1 MNLIIVSGEYTDM
14 MKTVFKRIVTLAICA
29 VTVLCGVFACAGAT
43 KDYEIPQIDDMTLS
57 MPDGMSA
64 ITRDSKSTDKYFSV
78 FGLDYDT
85 TMKTFQNGNIYLQGM
100 DNMSSVILTVTMTKT
115 ESSENVNNYADLN
128 SSELTN
134 IRNNFLNSEEYQSCT
149 PDQKEKLVW
158 LVFDATAQS
167 SNGNVKTFVANTVYD
182 GMNINITMQ
191 RTEGD
196 VTAVDYDTFSKIV
209 SSVKFSELPFSKGL
223 IPYIIIGGGVV
234 ILILLIL
241 IIVFAVRIRKHKKA
255 KKNNAI
261 LEELATK
268 YKLGDK
274 DTDYDIDNFDDTPA
288 KPKKAEK
295 AEKAEKRSKK
305 KQRYAEEVEE
315 EPAPQGRRYA
325 PEPIIEDMEEPEEI
339 TSEYSN
345 FGYDT
350 DDAKERE
357 IDDIINSARAYKSEL
372 EREAYKNNYGY
383 EENSTEDEKK
393 KEPTVADT
401 SVIETEKVDE
411 IKGDNAEAPEEYE
424 DISSSSGPTLVIPEP
439 EHDLFETS
447 EPDDIDRE
455 DDADA
460 EEAEEVAEKK
470 HPLEKKVDEYANLI
484 FGSDDPDEE
493 TEEEVDDEELVRAK
507 AKKNKFDSGYDFF
520 EEAPK
525 KSMGVIKSSD
535 LRDAEDFDVIGE
547 VEKKAETVKKKA
559 LEEEQNKEN
568 EGEQTDKKSAG
579 EVLANVGASVG
590 GALKGFAGG
599 VKNFGIHCG
608 YFCKNV
614 SRMIKR
620 KRAIAKRK
628 KAEEE
633 RRERERQKA
642 ERARMRAERGENGG
656 LVQVHSRT
664 DRRPQQ
670 NRRPANRNKR
680 R

>member
-1 MNLIIVSGEYTDM
+1 M
-14 MKTVFKRIVTLAICA
+14 MKTVLKRVVTLAVCA

-43 KDYEIPQIDDMTLS
+43 NDYEIPQIDDMTLS

-78 FGLDYDT
+78 FGIDYET
-85 TMKTFQNGNIYLQGM
+85 TMKSFENGNIYLQGM
-100 DNMSSVILTVTMTKT
+100 DSMSSVILTVTMTKN
-115 ESSENVNNYADLN
+115 ENSENVANYAQLS

-134 IRNNFLNSEEYQSCT
+134 IRNNFLNSEEYKSCT
-149 PDQKEKLVW
+149 TDQQEKVVW

-167 SNGNVKTFVANTVYD
+167 SDGNVKTFVANTVYD

-209 SSVKFSELPFSKGL
+209 SSVKFSDLPFSKGI
-223 IPYIIIGGGVV
+223 IPYIIIGGGALIV
-234 ILILLIL
+234 ILIIL
-241 IIVFAVRIRKHKKA
+241 IIIFAIRIRKHKKA

-261 LEELATK
+261 LEELASK

-274 DTDYDIDNFDDTPA
+274 DGDYDIDNFDDEP
-288 KPKKAEK
+288 KP
-295 AEKAEKRSKK
+295 EKRSKK

-315 EPAPQGRRYA
+315 EPAPEGRRYA
-325 PEPIIEDMEEPEEI
+325 PEVIADYDEPDDSDYDNS
-339 TSEYSN
+339 TSDN
-345 FGYDT
+345 GYASDS
-350 DDAKERE
+350 E
-357 IDDIINSARAYKSEL
+357 IDEIINSARAYKNEL

-393 KEPTVADT
+393 KELTAADT
-401 SVIETEKVDE
+401 SKTEPEKNDE
-411 IKGDNAEAPEEYE
+411 IEKDNAETPEEYE

-455 DDADA
+455 DNADV
-460 EEAEEVAEKK
+460 EETEEVSEKK

-484 FGSDDPDEE
+484 FGSDDPEEE

-568 EGEQTDKKSAG
+568 EGEPTDKKSAG
-579 EVLANVGASVG
+579 EVLANVGENVG
-590 GALKGFAGG
+590 NALKGFAGG
-599 VKNFGIHCG
+599 VKNFGVHCG

-642 ERARMRAERGENGG
+642 ERARLRAERGESDG

>member
-1 MNLIIVSGEYTDM
+1 M
-14 MKTVFKRIVTLAICA
+14 MKTVLKRVVTLAVCA

-43 KDYEIPQIDDMTLS
+43 NDYEIPQIDDMTLS

-78 FGLDYDT
+78 FGIDYET
-85 TMKTFQNGNIYLQGM
+85 TMKSFENGNIYLQGM
-100 DNMSSVILTVTMTKT
+100 DSMSSVILTVTMTKN
-115 ESSENVNNYADLN
+115 ENSENVANYAQLS

-134 IRNNFLNSEEYQSCT
+134 IRNNFLNSEEYKSCT
-149 PDQKEKLVW
+149 PDQQEKVVW

-167 SNGNVKTFVANTVYD
+167 SDGNVKTFVANTVYD

-209 SSVKFSELPFSKGL
+209 SSVKFSDLPFSKGI
-223 IPYIIIGGGVV
+223 IPYIIIGGGALIV
-234 ILILLIL
+234 ILIIL
-241 IIVFAVRIRKHKKA
+241 IIIFAIRIRKHKKA

-261 LEELATK
+261 LEELASK

-274 DTDYDIDNFDDTPA
+274 DGDYDIDNFDDEP
-288 KPKKAEK
+288 KP
-295 AEKAEKRSKK
+295 EKRSKK
-305 KQRYAEEVEE
+305 KQRYAEEIEE
-315 EPAPQGRRYA
+315 EPAPEGRRYA
-325 PEPIIEDMEEPEEI
+325 PEVIADYDEPDDSDYDNS
-339 TSEYSN
+339 TSDN
-345 FGYDT
+345 GYASDS
-350 DDAKERE
+350 E
-357 IDDIINSARAYKSEL
+357 IDEIINSARAYKNEL

-393 KEPTVADT
+393 KEPTAADT
-401 SVIETEKVDE
+401 SKTESEKNDE
-411 IKGDNAEAPEEYE
+411 IEKDNAETPEEYE

-455 DDADA
+455 DNADV
-460 EEAEEVAEKK
+460 EETEEVSEKK

-484 FGSDDPDEE
+484 FGSDDPEEE
-493 TEEEVDDEELVRAK
+493 TEEEVEDEELVRSK

-547 VEKKAETVKKKA
+547 VEKKAETVKQKA

-568 EGEQTDKKSAG
+568 EGEPTDKKSAG
-579 EVLANVGASVG
+579 EVLANVGENVG
-590 GALKGFAGG
+590 NALKGFAGG
-599 VKNFGIHCG
+599 VKNFGVHCG

-614 SRMIKR
+614 SKMIKR

-642 ERARMRAERGENGG
+642 ERARLRAERGESDG

>member
-1 MNLIIVSGEYTDM
+1 M
-14 MKTVFKRIVTLAICA
+14 MKTVLKRVVTLAVCA

-43 KDYEIPQIDDMTLS
+43 NDYEIPQIDDMTLS
-57 MPDGMSA
+57 MPDGMNA

-78 FGLDYDT
+78 FGIDYET
-85 TMKTFQNGNIYLQGM
+85 TMKSFENGNIYLQGM
-100 DNMSSVILTVTMTKT
+100 DSMSSVILTVTMTKN
-115 ESSENVNNYADLN
+115 ENSENVANYAQLS

-134 IRNNFLNSEEYQSCT
+134 IRNNFLNSEEYKSCT
-149 PDQKEKLVW
+149 PDQQEKVVW

-167 SNGNVKTFVANTVYD
+167 SDGNVKTFVANTVYD

-209 SSVKFSELPFSKGL
+209 SSVKFSDLPFSKGI
-223 IPYIIIGGGVV
+223 IPYIIIGGGALIV
-234 ILILLIL
+234 ILIIL
-241 IIVFAVRIRKHKKA
+241 IIIFAIRIRKHKKA

-261 LEELATK
+261 LEELASK

-274 DTDYDIDNFDDTPA
+274 DGDYDIDNFDDEP
-288 KPKKAEK
+288 KP
-295 AEKAEKRSKK
+295 EKRSKK
-305 KQRYAEEVEE
+305 KQRYAEEIEE
-315 EPAPQGRRYA
+315 EPAPEGRRYA
-325 PEPIIEDMEEPEEI
+325 PEVIADYDEPDDSDYDNS
-339 TSEYSN
+339 TSDN
-345 FGYDT
+345 GYASDS
-350 DDAKERE
+350 E
-357 IDDIINSARAYKSEL
+357 IDEIINSARAYKNEL

-393 KEPTVADT
+393 KEPTAADT
-401 SVIETEKVDE
+401 SKTESEKNDE
-411 IKGDNAEAPEEYE
+411 IEKDNAETPEEYE

-455 DDADA
+455 DNADV
-460 EEAEEVAEKK
+460 EETEEVSEKK

-484 FGSDDPDEE
+484 FGSDDPEEE
-493 TEEEVDDEELVRAK
+493 TEEEVDDEELVRSK

-547 VEKKAETVKKKA
+547 VEKKAETVKQKA

-568 EGEQTDKKSAG
+568 EGQPTDKKSAG
-579 EVLANVGASVG
+579 EVLANVGENVG
-590 GALKGFAGG
+590 NALKGFAGG
-599 VKNFGIHCG
+599 VKNFGVHCG

-642 ERARMRAERGENGG
+642 ERARLRAERGESDG

>member
-14 MKTVFKRIVTLAICA
+14 MKTVFKRVVTLAICA
-29 VTVLCGVFACAGAT
+29 VTVLCGVFACSGAT

-100 DNMSSVILTVTMTKT
+100 DNMSSVILTVTMTKN
-115 ESSENVNNYADLN
+115 ESSENVGNYAQLS

-149 PDQKEKLVW
+149 PDQKEKIVW

-167 SNGNVKTFVANTVYD
+167 SKGNVKTFVANTVYD

-196 VTAVDYDTFSKIV
+196 VTTVDYDTFSKIV
-209 SSVKFSELPFSKGL
+209 SSVKFSELPFSKGI
-223 IPYIIIGGGVV
+223 IPYIIIGGGVL
-234 ILILLIL
+234 ILILIVL
-241 IIVFAVRIRKHKKA
+241 IIIFAVRIRKHKKA

-268 YKLGDK
+268 YKLGEK
-274 DTDYDIDNFDDTPA
+274 DTDYDIDNFDDAPE
-288 KPKKAEK
+288 KPKKSEK
-295 AEKAEKRSKK
+295 PEKRSKK

-350 DDAKERE
+350 DDAKEKE
-357 IDDIINSARAYKSEL
+357 IDEIINSAKAYKSEL

-393 KEPTVADT
+393 KEPTAADT
-401 SVIETEKVDE
+401 SEIKTEKVDE
-411 IKGDNAEAPEEYE
+411 TEQDNAETPEEYE
-424 DISSSSGPTLVIPEP
+424 DISSSSTPTLVIPEP

-455 DDADA
+455 DDADV
-460 EEAEEVAEKK
+460 EETEEVAEQK
-470 HPLEKKVDEYANLI
+470 HPLEKKVDEYANII
-484 FGSDDPDEE
+484 FGSDDPEEE

-568 EGEQTDKKSAG
+568 EGEPTDKKSAG
-579 EVLANVGASVG
+579 EVLADVGENVGN
-590 GALKGFAGG
+590 ALKGFAGG
-599 VKNFGIHCG
+599 VKNFGVHCG

-642 ERARMRAERGENGG
+642 ERARMRAERGESDG

>member
-1 MNLIIVSGEYTDM
+1 M
-14 MKTVFKRIVTLAICA
+14 MKTVLKRVVTLAVCA

-43 KDYEIPQIDDMTLS
+43 NDYEIPQIDDMTLS

-78 FGLDYDT
+78 FGIDYET
-85 TMKTFQNGNIYLQGM
+85 TMKSFENGNIYLQGM
-100 DNMSSVILTVTMTKT
+100 DSMSSVILTVTMTKN
-115 ESSENVNNYADLN
+115 ENSENVANYAQLS

-134 IRNNFLNSEEYQSCT
+134 IRNNFLNSEEYKSCT
-149 PDQKEKLVW
+149 PDQQEKVVW

-167 SNGNVKTFVANTVYD
+167 SDGNVKTFVANTVYD

-209 SSVKFSELPFSKGL
+209 SSVKFSDLPFSKGI
-223 IPYIIIGGGVV
+223 IPYIIIGGGALIV
-234 ILILLIL
+234 ILIIL
-241 IIVFAVRIRKHKKA
+241 IIIFAIRIRKHKRA
-255 KKNNAI
+255 KRNNAV
-261 LEELATK
+261 LEELASK

-274 DTDYDIDNFDDTPA
+274 GGDYDIDNFDDQP
-288 KPKKAEK
+288 KP
-295 AEKAEKRSKK
+295 EKRSKK
-305 KQRYAEEVEE
+305 KQRYAEEIEE
-315 EPAPQGRRYA
+315 EPAPEGRRYA
-325 PEPIIEDMEEPEEI
+325 PEVIADYDEPDNSDYDNS
-339 TSEYSN
+339 TSDN
-345 FGYDT
+345 GYASDS
-350 DDAKERE
+350 E
-357 IDDIINSARAYKSEL
+357 IDEIINSARAYKNEL

-393 KEPTVADT
+393 KEPTAADT
-401 SVIETEKVDE
+401 SKTESEKNDE
-411 IKGDNAEAPEEYE
+411 IEKDNAETPEEYE

-455 DDADA
+455 DNADV
-460 EEAEEVAEKK
+460 EETEEVSEKK

-484 FGSDDPDEE
+484 FGSDDPEEE
-493 TEEEVDDEELVRAK
+493 TEEEVDDEELVRSK

-547 VEKKAETVKKKA
+547 VEKKAETVKQKA

-568 EGEQTDKKSAG
+568 EGDPTDKKSAG
-579 EVLANVGASVG
+579 EVLANVGENVG
-590 GALKGFAGG
+590 NALKGFAGG
-599 VKNFGIHCG
+599 VKNFGVHCG

-633 RRERERQKA
+633 RRERERQKV
-642 ERARMRAERGENGG
+642 ERARLRAERGESDG

-664 DRRPQQ
+664 DRRPQK

>member
-1 MNLIIVSGEYTDM
+1 M
-14 MKTVFKRIVTLAICA
+14 MKTVLKRVVTLAVCA

-43 KDYEIPQIDDMTLS
+43 NDYEIPQIDDMTLS

-78 FGLDYDT
+78 FGIDYET
-85 TMKTFQNGNIYLQGM
+85 TMKSFENGNIYLQGM
-100 DNMSSVILTVTMTKT
+100 DSMSSVILTVTMTKN
-115 ESSENVNNYADLN
+115 ENSENVANYAQLS

-134 IRNNFLNSEEYQSCT
+134 IRNNFLNSEEYKSCT
-149 PDQKEKLVW
+149 PDQQEKVVW

-167 SNGNVKTFVANTVYD
+167 SDGNVKTFVANTVYD

-209 SSVKFSELPFSKGL
+209 SSVKFSDLPFSKGI
-223 IPYIIIGGGVV
+223 IPYIIIGGGALIV
-234 ILILLIL
+234 ILIIL
-241 IIVFAVRIRKHKKA
+241 IIIFAIRIRKHKKA

-261 LEELATK
+261 LEELASK

-274 DTDYDIDNFDDTPA
+274 DGDYDIDNFDDEP
-288 KPKKAEK
+288 KP
-295 AEKAEKRSKK
+295 EKRSKK

-315 EPAPQGRRYA
+315 EPAPEGRRYA
-325 PEPIIEDMEEPEEI
+325 PEVIADYDEPDDSDYDNS
-339 TSEYSN
+339 TSDN
-345 FGYDT
+345 GYASDS
-350 DDAKERE
+350 E
-357 IDDIINSARAYKSEL
+357 IDEIINSARAYKNEL

-401 SVIETEKVDE
+401 SKTEPEKNDE
-411 IKGDNAEAPEEYE
+411 IEKDNAETPEEYE

-455 DDADA
+455 DNADV
-460 EEAEEVAEKK
+460 EETEEVSEKK

-484 FGSDDPDEE
+484 FGSDDPEEE

-568 EGEQTDKKSAG
+568 EGEPTDKKSAG
-579 EVLANVGASVG
+579 EVLANVGENVG
-590 GALKGFAGG
+590 NALKGFAGG
-599 VKNFGIHCG
+599 VKNFGVHCG

-614 SRMIKR
+614 SRVIKR

-642 ERARMRAERGENGG
+642 ERARLRAERGESDG

>member
-1 MNLIIVSGEYTDM
+1 M
-14 MKTVFKRIVTLAICA
+14 MKTVLKRVVTLAVCA

-43 KDYEIPQIDDMTLS
+43 NDYEIPQIDDMTLS

-78 FGLDYDT
+78 FGIDYET
-85 TMKTFQNGNIYLQGM
+85 TMKSFENGNIYLQGM
-100 DNMSSVILTVTMTKT
+100 DSMSSVILTVTMNKN
-115 ESSENVNNYADLN
+115 ENSENVANYAQLS

-134 IRNNFLNSEEYQSCT
+134 IRNNFLNSEEYKSCT
-149 PDQKEKLVW
+149 PDQQEKVVW

-167 SNGNVKTFVANTVYD
+167 SDGNVKTFVANTVYD

-209 SSVKFSELPFSKGL
+209 SSVKFSDLPFSKGI
-223 IPYIIIGGGVV
+223 IPYIIIGGGALIV
-234 ILILLIL
+234 ILIIL
-241 IIVFAVRIRKHKKA
+241 IIIFAIRIRKHKKA

-261 LEELATK
+261 LEELASK

-274 DTDYDIDNFDDTPA
+274 DGDYDIDNFDDEP
-288 KPKKAEK
+288 KPEK
-295 AEKAEKRSKK
+295 SSKK

-315 EPAPQGRRYA
+315 EPAPEGRRYA
-325 PEPIIEDMEEPEEI
+325 PEVIADYDEPDDSDYDNS
-339 TSEYSN
+339 TSDN
-345 FGYDT
+345 GYASDS
-350 DDAKERE
+350 E
-357 IDDIINSARAYKSEL
+357 IDEIINSARAYKNEL

-393 KEPTVADT
+393 KEPTAADT
-401 SVIETEKVDE
+401 SKTESEKNDE
-411 IKGDNAEAPEEYE
+411 IKKDNAETPEEYE

-455 DDADA
+455 DNADV
-460 EEAEEVAEKK
+460 EETEEVSEKK

-484 FGSDDPDEE
+484 FGSDDPEEE

-547 VEKKAETVKKKA
+547 VEKKAETVKQKA

-568 EGEQTDKKSAG
+568 EGEPNDKKSAG
-579 EVLANVGASVG
+579 EVLTNVGASVG

-599 VKNFGIHCG
+599 VKNFGVHCG

-642 ERARMRAERGENGG
+642 ERARLRAERGESDG

>member
-1 MNLIIVSGEYTDM
+1 MNLILVSGEYTDM
-14 MKTVFKRIVTLAICA
+14 MKTVLKRVVTLAVCA

-43 KDYEIPQIDDMTLS
+43 NDYEIPQIDDMTLS

-78 FGLDYDT
+78 FGIDYET
-85 TMKTFQNGNIYLQGM
+85 TMKSFENGNIYLQGM
-100 DNMSSVILTVTMTKT
+100 DSMSSVILTVTMTKN
-115 ESSENVNNYADLN
+115 ENSENVANYAQLS

-134 IRNNFLNSEEYQSCT
+134 IRNNFLNSEEYKSCT
-149 PDQKEKLVW
+149 PDQQEKVVW

-167 SNGNVKTFVANTVYD
+167 SDGNVKTFVANTVYD

-209 SSVKFSELPFSKGL
+209 SSVKFSDLPFSKGI
-223 IPYIIIGGGVV
+223 IPYIIIGGGALIV
-234 ILILLIL
+234 ILIIL
-241 IIVFAVRIRKHKKA
+241 IIIFAIRIRKHKKA

-261 LEELATK
+261 LEELASK

-274 DTDYDIDNFDDTPA
+274 DGDYDIDNFDDEP
-288 KPKKAEK
+288 KP
-295 AEKAEKRSKK
+295 EKRSKK
-305 KQRYAEEVEE
+305 KQRYAEEIEE
-315 EPAPQGRRYA
+315 EPAPEGRRYA
-325 PEPIIEDMEEPEEI
+325 PEVIADYDEPDDSDYDNS
-339 TSEYSN
+339 TSDN
-345 FGYDT
+345 GYASDS
-350 DDAKERE
+350 E
-357 IDDIINSARAYKSEL
+357 IDEIINSARAYKNEF

-393 KEPTVADT
+393 KEPTAADI
-401 SVIETEKVDE
+401 SKTEPEKNDE
-411 IKGDNAEAPEEYE
+411 IEKDNAETPEEYE

-455 DDADA
+455 DNADV
-460 EEAEEVAEKK
+460 EETEEVSEKK

-484 FGSDDPDEE
+484 FGSDDPEEE
-493 TEEEVDDEELVRAK
+493 TEEEVDDEELVRSK

-547 VEKKAETVKKKA
+547 VEKKAETVKQKA

-568 EGEQTDKKSAG
+568 EGEPTDKKSAG
-579 EVLANVGASVG
+579 EVLANVGENVG
-590 GALKGFAGG
+590 NALKGFAGG
-599 VKNFGIHCG
+599 VKNFGVHCG

-642 ERARMRAERGENGG
+642 ERARLRAERGESDG

-664 DRRPQQ
+664 DRRQQQ

>member
-1 MNLIIVSGEYTDM
+1 M
-14 MKTVFKRIVTLAICA
+14 MKTVLKRVVTLAVCA

-43 KDYEIPQIDDMTLS
+43 NDYEIPQIDDMTLS

-78 FGLDYDT
+78 FGIDYET
-85 TMKTFQNGNIYLQGM
+85 TMKSFENGNIYLQGM
-100 DNMSSVILTVTMTKT
+100 DSMSSVILTVTMTKN
-115 ESSENVNNYADLN
+115 ENSENVANYAQLS

-134 IRNNFLNSEEYQSCT
+134 IRNNFLNSEEYKSCT
-149 PDQKEKLVW
+149 PDQQEKVVW

-167 SNGNVKTFVANTVYD
+167 SDGNVKTFVANTVYD

-209 SSVKFSELPFSKGL
+209 SSVKFSDLPFSKGI
-223 IPYIIIGGGVV
+223 IPYIIIGGGALIV
-234 ILILLIL
+234 ILIIL
-241 IIVFAVRIRKHKKA
+241 IIIFAIRIRKHKKA

-261 LEELATK
+261 LEELASK

-274 DTDYDIDNFDDTPA
+274 DGDYDIDNFDDEP
-288 KPKKAEK
+288 KP
-295 AEKAEKRSKK
+295 EKRSKK

-315 EPAPQGRRYA
+315 EPAPEGRRYA
-325 PEPIIEDMEEPEEI
+325 PEVIADYDEPDDSDYDNS
-339 TSEYSN
+339 TSDN
-345 FGYDT
+345 GYASDS
-350 DDAKERE
+350 E
-357 IDDIINSARAYKSEL
+357 IDEIINSARAYKNEL

-393 KEPTVADT
+393 KEPTAADT
-401 SVIETEKVDE
+401 SKTESEKNDE
-411 IKGDNAEAPEEYE
+411 IEKDNAETPEEYE

-455 DDADA
+455 DNADV
-460 EEAEEVAEKK
+460 EETEEVSEKK

-484 FGSDDPDEE
+484 FGSDDPEEE

-547 VEKKAETVKKKA
+547 VEKKAETVKQKA

-568 EGEQTDKKSAG
+568 EGEPTDKKSAG
-579 EVLANVGASVG
+579 EVLANVGENVG
-590 GALKGFAGG
+590 NALKGFAGG
-599 VKNFGIHCG
+599 VKNFGVHCG

-642 ERARMRAERGENGG
+642 ERARLRAERGESDG

>member
-1 MNLIIVSGEYTDM
+1 M
-14 MKTVFKRIVTLAICA
+14 MKTVLKRVVTLAVCA

-43 KDYEIPQIDDMTLS
+43 NDYEIPQIDDMTLS

-78 FGLDYDT
+78 FGIDYET
-85 TMKTFQNGNIYLQGM
+85 TMKSFENGNIYLQGM
-100 DNMSSVILTVTMTKT
+100 DSMSSVILTVTMTKN
-115 ESSENVNNYADLN
+115 ENSENVANYAQLS

-134 IRNNFLNSEEYQSCT
+134 IRNNFLNSEEYKSCT
-149 PDQKEKLVW
+149 PDQQEKVVW

-167 SNGNVKTFVANTVYD
+167 SDGNVKTFVANTVYD

-209 SSVKFSELPFSKGL
+209 SSVKFSDLPFSKGI
-223 IPYIIIGGGVV
+223 IPYIIIGGGALIV
-234 ILILLIL
+234 ILIIL
-241 IIVFAVRIRKHKKA
+241 IIIFAIRIRKHKKA

-261 LEELATK
+261 LEELASK

-274 DTDYDIDNFDDTPA
+274 DGDYDIDNFDDEP
-288 KPKKAEK
+288 KP
-295 AEKAEKRSKK
+295 EKRSKK
-305 KQRYAEEVEE
+305 KQRYAEEIEE
-315 EPAPQGRRYA
+315 EPAPEGRRYA
-325 PEPIIEDMEEPEEI
+325 PEVIADYDEPDDSDYDNSI
-339 TSEYSN
+339 SDN
-345 FGYDT
+345 GYASDS
-350 DDAKERE
+350 E
-357 IDDIINSARAYKSEL
+357 IDEIINSARAYKNEL

-393 KEPTVADT
+393 KEPTAADT
-401 SVIETEKVDE
+401 SKTESEKNDE
-411 IKGDNAEAPEEYE
+411 IEKDNAETPEEYE

-455 DDADA
+455 DNADV
-460 EEAEEVAEKK
+460 EETEEVSEKK

-484 FGSDDPDEE
+484 FGSDDPEEE
-493 TEEEVDDEELVRAK
+493 TEEEVDDEELVRSK

-547 VEKKAETVKKKA
+547 VEKKAETVKQKA

-568 EGEQTDKKSAG
+568 EGQPTDKKSAG
-579 EVLANVGASVG
+579 EVLANVGENVG
-590 GALKGFAGG
+590 NALKGFAGG
-599 VKNFGIHCG
+599 VKNFGVHCG

-642 ERARMRAERGENGG
+642 ERARLRAERGESDG

>member
-1 MNLIIVSGEYTDM
+1 M
-14 MKTVFKRIVTLAICA
+14 MKTVLKRVVTLAVCA

-43 KDYEIPQIDDMTLS
+43 NDYEIPQIDDMTLS

-78 FGLDYDT
+78 FGIDYET
-85 TMKTFQNGNIYLQGM
+85 TMKSFENGNIYLQGM
-100 DNMSSVILTVTMTKT
+100 DSMSSVILTVTMTKN
-115 ESSENVNNYADLN
+115 ENSENVANYAQLS

-134 IRNNFLNSEEYQSCT
+134 IRNNFLNSEEYKSCT
-149 PDQKEKLVW
+149 PDQQEKVVW

-167 SNGNVKTFVANTVYD
+167 SDGNVKTFVANTVYD

-209 SSVKFSELPFSKGL
+209 SSVKFSDLPFSKGI
-223 IPYIIIGGGVV
+223 IPYIIIGGGALIV
-234 ILILLIL
+234 ILIIL
-241 IIVFAVRIRKHKKA
+241 IIIFAIRIRKHKKA

-261 LEELATK
+261 LEELASK

-274 DTDYDIDNFDDTPA
+274 DGDYDIDNFDDEP
-288 KPKKAEK
+288 KP
-295 AEKAEKRSKK
+295 EKRSKK
-305 KQRYAEEVEE
+305 KQRYAEEIEE
-315 EPAPQGRRYA
+315 EPAPEGRRYA
-325 PEPIIEDMEEPEEI
+325 PEVIADYDEPDNSDYDNS
-339 TSEYSN
+339 TSDN
-345 FGYDT
+345 GYASDS
-350 DDAKERE
+350 E
-357 IDDIINSARAYKSEL
+357 IDEIINSARAYKNEL

-393 KEPTVADT
+393 KEPIAADT
-401 SVIETEKVDE
+401 SKTESEKNDE
-411 IKGDNAEAPEEYE
+411 IEKDNAETPEEYE

-455 DDADA
+455 DNADV
-460 EEAEEVAEKK
+460 EETEEVSEKK

-484 FGSDDPDEE
+484 FGSDDPEEE
-493 TEEEVDDEELVRAK
+493 TEEEVDDEELVRSK

-547 VEKKAETVKKKA
+547 VEKKAETVKQKA

-568 EGEQTDKKSAG
+568 EGQPTDKKSAG
-579 EVLANVGASVG
+579 EVLANVGENVG
-590 GALKGFAGG
+590 NALKGFAGG
-599 VKNFGIHCG
+599 VKNFGVHCG

-642 ERARMRAERGENGG
+642 ERARLRAERGESDG

>member
-1 MNLIIVSGEYTDM
+1 M
-14 MKTVFKRIVTLAICA
+14 MKTVLKRVVTLAVCA

-43 KDYEIPQIDDMTLS
+43 NDYEIPQIDDMTLS

-78 FGLDYDT
+78 FGIDYET
-85 TMKTFQNGNIYLQGM
+85 TMKSFENGNIYLQGM
-100 DNMSSVILTVTMTKT
+100 DSMSSVILTVTMTKN
-115 ESSENVNNYADLN
+115 ENSENVANYAQLS

-134 IRNNFLNSEEYQSCT
+134 IRNNFLNSEEYKSCT
-149 PDQKEKLVW
+149 PDQQEKVVW

-167 SNGNVKTFVANTVYD
+167 SDGNVKTFVANTVYD

-209 SSVKFSELPFSKGL
+209 SSVKFSDLPFSKGI
-223 IPYIIIGGGVV
+223 IPYIIIGGGALIV
-234 ILILLIL
+234 ILIIL
-241 IIVFAVRIRKHKKA
+241 IIIFAIRIRKHKKA

-261 LEELATK
+261 LEELASK

-274 DTDYDIDNFDDTPA
+274 DGDYDIDNFDDEP
-288 KPKKAEK
+288 KP
-295 AEKAEKRSKK
+295 EKRSKK
-305 KQRYAEEVEE
+305 KQRYAEEIEE
-315 EPAPQGRRYA
+315 EPAPEGRRYA
-325 PEPIIEDMEEPEEI
+325 PEVIADYDEPDNSDYDNS
-339 TSEYSN
+339 TSDN
-345 FGYDT
+345 GYASDS
-350 DDAKERE
+350 E
-357 IDDIINSARAYKSEL
+357 IDEIINSARAYKNEL

-393 KEPTVADT
+393 KEPTAAGT
-401 SVIETEKVDE
+401 SKTESEKNDE
-411 IKGDNAEAPEEYE
+411 IEKDNAETPEEYE

-455 DDADA
+455 DNADV
-460 EEAEEVAEKK
+460 EETEEVSEKK

-484 FGSDDPDEE
+484 FGSDDPEEE
-493 TEEEVDDEELVRAK
+493 TEEEVDDEELVRSK

-547 VEKKAETVKKKA
+547 VEKKAETVKQKA

-568 EGEQTDKKSAG
+568 EGQPTDKKSAG
-579 EVLANVGASVG
+579 EVLANVGENVG
-590 GALKGFAGG
+590 NALKGFAGG
-599 VKNFGIHCG
+599 VKNFGVHCG

-642 ERARMRAERGENGG
+642 ERARMRAERGESDG

-670 NRRPANRNKR
+670 NHRPANRNKR

>member
-1 MNLIIVSGEYTDM
+1 M
-14 MKTVFKRIVTLAICA
+14 MKTVLKRVVTLAVCA

-43 KDYEIPQIDDMTLS
+43 NDYEIPQIDDMTLS

-78 FGLDYDT
+78 FGIDYET
-85 TMKTFQNGNIYLQGM
+85 TMKSFENGNIYLQGM
-100 DNMSSVILTVTMTKT
+100 DSMSSVILTVTMTKN
-115 ESSENVNNYADLN
+115 ENSENVANYAQLS

-134 IRNNFLNSEEYQSCT
+134 IRNNFLNSEEYKSCT
-149 PDQKEKLVW
+149 PDQQEKVVW

-167 SNGNVKTFVANTVYD
+167 SDGNVKTFVANTVYD

-209 SSVKFSELPFSKGL
+209 SSVKFSDLPFSKGI
-223 IPYIIIGGGVV
+223 IPYIIIGGGALIV
-234 ILILLIL
+234 ILIIL
-241 IIVFAVRIRKHKKA
+241 IIIFAVRIRKHKKA

-261 LEELATK
+261 LEELASK

-274 DTDYDIDNFDDTPA
+274 DGDYDIDNFDDEP
-288 KPKKAEK
+288 KP
-295 AEKAEKRSKK
+295 EKRSKK

-315 EPAPQGRRYA
+315 EPAPEGRRYA
-325 PEPIIEDMEEPEEI
+325 PEVIADYDEPDDSDYDNS
-339 TSEYSN
+339 TSDN
-345 FGYDT
+345 GYASDS
-350 DDAKERE
+350 E
-357 IDDIINSARAYKSEL
+357 IDEIINSARAYKNEL

-393 KEPTVADT
+393 KEPTAADT
-401 SVIETEKVDE
+401 SKTEFEKNDE
-411 IKGDNAEAPEEYE
+411 IEKDNAETPEEYE

-455 DDADA
+455 DNADV
-460 EEAEEVAEKK
+460 EETEEVSEKK

-484 FGSDDPDEE
+484 FGSDDPEEE

-568 EGEQTDKKSAG
+568 EGEPTDKKSAG
-579 EVLANVGASVG
+579 EVLANVGENVG
-590 GALKGFAGG
+590 NALKGFAGG
-599 VKNFGIHCG
+599 VKNFGVHCG

-642 ERARMRAERGENGG
+642 ERARLRAERGESDG

>member
-1 MNLIIVSGEYTDM
+1 M
-14 MKTVFKRIVTLAICA
+14 MKTVLKRVVTLAVCA

-43 KDYEIPQIDDMTLS
+43 NDYEIPQIDDMTLS

-78 FGLDYDT
+78 FGIDYET
-85 TMKTFQNGNIYLQGM
+85 TMKSFENGNIYLQGM
-100 DNMSSVILTVTMTKT
+100 DSMSSVILTVTMTKN
-115 ESSENVNNYADLN
+115 ENSENVANYAQLS

-134 IRNNFLNSEEYQSCT
+134 IRNNFLNSEEYKSCT
-149 PDQKEKLVW
+149 PDQQEKVVW

-167 SNGNVKTFVANTVYD
+167 SDGNVKTFVANTVYD

-209 SSVKFSELPFSKGL
+209 SSVKFSDLPFSKGI
-223 IPYIIIGGGVV
+223 IPYIIIGGGALIV
-234 ILILLIL
+234 ILIIL
-241 IIVFAVRIRKHKKA
+241 IIIFAIRIRKHKKA

-261 LEELATK
+261 LEELASK

-274 DTDYDIDNFDDTPA
+274 DGDYDIDNFDDEP
-288 KPKKAEK
+288 KP
-295 AEKAEKRSKK
+295 EKRSKK
-305 KQRYAEEVEE
+305 KQRYAEEIEE
-315 EPAPQGRRYA
+315 EPAPEGRRYA
-325 PEPIIEDMEEPEEI
+325 PEVIADYDEPDDSDYDNS
-339 TSEYSN
+339 TSDN
-345 FGYDT
+345 GYASDS
-350 DDAKERE
+350 E
-357 IDDIINSARAYKSEL
+357 IDEIINSARAYKNEL

-393 KEPTVADT
+393 KEPTAADT
-401 SVIETEKVDE
+401 SKTESEKNDE
-411 IKGDNAEAPEEYE
+411 IEKDNAETPEEYE

-455 DDADA
+455 DNADV
-460 EEAEEVAEKK
+460 EETEEVSEKK

-484 FGSDDPDEE
+484 FGSDDPEEE
-493 TEEEVDDEELVRAK
+493 TEEEVDDEELVRSK

-547 VEKKAETVKKKA
+547 VEKKAETVKQKA

-568 EGEQTDKKSAG
+568 EGQPTDKKSAG
-579 EVLANVGASVG
+579 EVLANVGENVG
-590 GALKGFAGG
+590 NALKGFAGG
-599 VKNFGIHCG
+599 VKNFGVHCG

-642 ERARMRAERGENGG
+642 ERARLRAERGESDG

>member
-1 MNLIIVSGEYTDM
+1 M
-14 MKTVFKRIVTLAICA
+14 MKTVLKRVVTLAVCA

-43 KDYEIPQIDDMTLS
+43 NDYEIPQIDDMTLS

-78 FGLDYDT
+78 FGIDYET
-85 TMKTFQNGNIYLQGM
+85 TMKSFENGNIYLQGM
-100 DNMSSVILTVTMTKT
+100 DSMSSVILTVTMTKN
-115 ESSENVNNYADLN
+115 ENSENVANYAQLS

-134 IRNNFLNSEEYQSCT
+134 IRNNFLNSEEYKSCT
-149 PDQKEKLVW
+149 PDQQEKVVW

-167 SNGNVKTFVANTVYD
+167 SDGNVKTFVANTVYD

-209 SSVKFSELPFSKGL
+209 SSVKFSDLPFSKGI
-223 IPYIIIGGGVV
+223 IPYIIIGGGALIV
-234 ILILLIL
+234 ILIIL
-241 IIVFAVRIRKHKKA
+241 IIIFAIRIRNHKKA

-261 LEELATK
+261 LEELASK

-274 DTDYDIDNFDDTPA
+274 DGDYDIDNFDDEP
-288 KPKKAEK
+288 KP
-295 AEKAEKRSKK
+295 EKRSKK

-315 EPAPQGRRYA
+315 EPAPEGRRYA
-325 PEPIIEDMEEPEEI
+325 PEVIADYDEPDDSDYDNS
-339 TSEYSN
+339 TSDN
-345 FGYDT
+345 GYASDS
-350 DDAKERE
+350 E
-357 IDDIINSARAYKSEL
+357 IDEIINSARAYKNEL

-393 KEPTVADT
+393 KEPTAADT
-401 SVIETEKVDE
+401 SKTESEKNDE
-411 IKGDNAEAPEEYE
+411 IEKDNAETPEEYE

-455 DDADA
+455 DNADV
-460 EEAEEVAEKK
+460 EETEEVSEKK

-484 FGSDDPDEE
+484 FGSDDPEEE

-547 VEKKAETVKKKA
+547 VEKKAETVKQKA

-568 EGEQTDKKSAG
+568 EGELTDKKSAG
-579 EVLANVGASVG
+579 EVLANVGENVG
-590 GALKGFAGG
+590 NALKGFAGG
-599 VKNFGIHCG
+599 VKNFGVHCG

-642 ERARMRAERGENGG
+642 ERARLRAERGESDG

>member
-1 MNLIIVSGEYTDM
+1 M
-14 MKTVFKRIVTLAICA
+14 MKTVLKRVVTLAVCA

-43 KDYEIPQIDDMTLS
+43 NDYEIPQIDDMTLS

-78 FGLDYDT
+78 FGIDYET
-85 TMKTFQNGNIYLQGM
+85 TMKSFENGNIYLQGM
-100 DNMSSVILTVTMTKT
+100 DSMSSVILTVTMTKN
-115 ESSENVNNYADLN
+115 ENSENVANYAQLS

-134 IRNNFLNSEEYQSCT
+134 IRNNFLNSEEYKSCT
-149 PDQKEKLVW
+149 PDQQEKVVW

-167 SNGNVKTFVANTVYD
+167 SDGNVKTFVANTVYD

-209 SSVKFSELPFSKGL
+209 SSVKFSDLPFSKGI
-223 IPYIIIGGGVV
+223 IPYIIIGGGALIV
-234 ILILLIL
+234 ILIIL
-241 IIVFAVRIRKHKKA
+241 IIIFAIRIRKHKKA

-261 LEELATK
+261 LEELASK

-274 DTDYDIDNFDDTPA
+274 DGDYDIDNFDDEP
-288 KPKKAEK
+288 KP
-295 AEKAEKRSKK
+295 EKRSKK
-305 KQRYAEEVEE
+305 KQRYAEEIEE
-315 EPAPQGRRYA
+315 EPAPEGRRYA
-325 PEPIIEDMEEPEEI
+325 PEVIADYDEPDNSDYDNS
-339 TSEYSN
+339 TSDN
-345 FGYDT
+345 GYASDS
-350 DDAKERE
+350 E
-357 IDDIINSARAYKSEL
+357 IDEIINSARAYKNEL

-393 KEPTVADT
+393 KEPTAADT
-401 SVIETEKVDE
+401 SKTESEKNDE
-411 IKGDNAEAPEEYE
+411 IEKDNAETPEEYE

-455 DDADA
+455 DNADV
-460 EEAEEVAEKK
+460 EETEEVSEKK

-484 FGSDDPDEE
+484 FGSDDPEEE
-493 TEEEVDDEELVRAK
+493 TEEEVDDEELVRSK

-547 VEKKAETVKKKA
+547 VEKKAETVKQKA

-568 EGEQTDKKSAG
+568 DGQPTDKKSAG
-579 EVLANVGASVG
+579 EVLANVGENVG
-590 GALKGFAGG
+590 NALKGFAGG
-599 VKNFGIHCG
+599 VKNFGVHCG

-642 ERARMRAERGENGG
+642 ERARLRAERGESDG

>member
-1 MNLIIVSGEYTDM
+1 M
-14 MKTVFKRIVTLAICA
+14 MKTVLKRVVTLAVCA

-43 KDYEIPQIDDMTLS
+43 NDYEIPQIDDMTLS

-78 FGLDYDT
+78 FGIDYET
-85 TMKTFQNGNIYLQGM
+85 TMKSFENGNIYLQGM
-100 DNMSSVILTVTMTKT
+100 DSMSSVILTVTMTKN
-115 ESSENVNNYADLN
+115 ENSENVANYAQLS

-134 IRNNFLNSEEYQSCT
+134 IRNNFLNSEEYKSCT
-149 PDQKEKLVW
+149 PDQQEKVVW

-167 SNGNVKTFVANTVYD
+167 SDGNVKTFVANTVYD

-209 SSVKFSELPFSKGL
+209 SSVKFSDLPFSKGI
-223 IPYIIIGGGVV
+223 IPYIIIGGGALIV
-234 ILILLIL
+234 ILIIL
-241 IIVFAVRIRKHKKA
+241 IIIFAIRIRRHKKA

-261 LEELATK
+261 LEELASK

-274 DTDYDIDNFDDTPA
+274 DGDYDIDNFDDEP
-288 KPKKAEK
+288 KP
-295 AEKAEKRSKK
+295 EKRSKK
-305 KQRYAEEVEE
+305 KQRYAEEIEE
-315 EPAPQGRRYA
+315 EPAPEGRRYA
-325 PEPIIEDMEEPEEI
+325 PEVIADYDEPDDSDYDNS
-339 TSEYSN
+339 TSDN
-345 FGYDT
+345 GYASDS
-350 DDAKERE
+350 E
-357 IDDIINSARAYKSEL
+357 IDEIINSARAYKNEL

-393 KEPTVADT
+393 KEPTAADT
-401 SVIETEKVDE
+401 SKTESEKNDE
-411 IKGDNAEAPEEYE
+411 IEKDNAETPEEYE

-455 DDADA
+455 DNADV
-460 EEAEEVAEKK
+460 EETEEVSEKK

-484 FGSDDPDEE
+484 FGSDDPEEE
-493 TEEEVDDEELVRAK
+493 TEEEVDDEELVRSK

-547 VEKKAETVKKKA
+547 VEKKAETVKQKA

-568 EGEQTDKKSAG
+568 EGEPTDKKSAG
-579 EVLANVGASVG
+579 EVLANVGENVG
-590 GALKGFAGG
+590 NALKGFAGG
-599 VKNFGIHCG
+599 VKNFGVHCG

-642 ERARMRAERGENGG
+642 ERARLRAERGESDG

-670 NRRPANRNKR
+670 NRRPTNRNKR

>member
-1 MNLIIVSGEYTDM
+1 M
-14 MKTVFKRIVTLAICA
+14 MKTVLKRVVTLAVCA

-43 KDYEIPQIDDMTLS
+43 NVYEIPQIDDMTLS

-78 FGLDYDT
+78 FGIDYET
-85 TMKTFQNGNIYLQGM
+85 TMKSFENGNIYLQGM
-100 DNMSSVILTVTMTKT
+100 DSMSSVILTVTMTKN
-115 ESSENVNNYADLN
+115 ENSENVANYAQLS

-134 IRNNFLNSEEYQSCT
+134 IRNNFLNSEEYKSCT
-149 PDQKEKLVW
+149 PDQQEKVVW

-167 SNGNVKTFVANTVYD
+167 SDGNVKTFVANTVYD

-209 SSVKFSELPFSKGL
+209 SSVKFSDLPFSKGI
-223 IPYIIIGGGVV
+223 IPYIIIGGGALIV
-234 ILILLIL
+234 ILIIL
-241 IIVFAVRIRKHKKA
+241 IIIFAIRIRKHKKA

-261 LEELATK
+261 LEELASK

-274 DTDYDIDNFDDTPA
+274 DGDYDIDNFDDEP
-288 KPKKAEK
+288 KP
-295 AEKAEKRSKK
+295 EKRSKK
-305 KQRYAEEVEE
+305 KQRYAEEIEE
-315 EPAPQGRRYA
+315 EPAPEGRRYA
-325 PEPIIEDMEEPEEI
+325 PEVIADYDEPDDSDYDNS
-339 TSEYSN
+339 TSDN
-345 FGYDT
+345 GYASDS
-350 DDAKERE
+350 E
-357 IDDIINSARAYKSEL
+357 IDEIINSARAYKNEL

-393 KEPTVADT
+393 KEPTAADT
-401 SVIETEKVDE
+401 SKTESEKNDE
-411 IKGDNAEAPEEYE
+411 IEKDNAETPEKYE

-455 DDADA
+455 DDADV
-460 EEAEEVAEKK
+460 EETEEVLEQK
-470 HPLEKKVDEYANLI
+470 HPLEKKVDEYANII
-484 FGSDDPDEE
+484 FGSDDPEEE
-493 TEEEVDDEELVRAK
+493 TGEEVDDEELVRAK

-520 EEAPK
+520 DEAPK

-547 VEKKAETVKKKA
+547 VERKAETVKQNA
-559 LEEEQNKEN
+559 LEKENNKET
-568 EGEQTDKKSAG
+568 EGEPNDKRSTE
-579 EVLANVGASVG
+579 EVLANVGKNIG
-590 GALKGFAGG
+590 NALRGFAGG

-614 SRMIKR
+614 SIMIKH

-642 ERARMRAERGENGG
+642 ERARMRAERGESDG

-670 NRRPANRNKR
+670 NRHPANRNKR

>member
-1 MNLIIVSGEYTDM
+1 M
-14 MKTVFKRIVTLAICA
+14 MKTVLKRVVTLAVCA

-43 KDYEIPQIDDMTLS
+43 NDYEIPQIDDMTLS

-78 FGLDYDT
+78 FGIDYET
-85 TMKTFQNGNIYLQGM
+85 TMKSFENGNIYLQGM
-100 DNMSSVILTVTMTKT
+100 DSMSSVILTVTMTKN
-115 ESSENVNNYADLN
+115 ENSENVANYAQLS

-134 IRNNFLNSEEYQSCT
+134 IRNNFLNSEEYKSCT
-149 PDQKEKLVW
+149 PDQQEKVVW

-167 SNGNVKTFVANTVYD
+167 SDGNVKTFVANTVYD

-209 SSVKFSELPFSKGL
+209 SSVKFSDLPFSKGI
-223 IPYIIIGGGVV
+223 IPYIIIGGGALIV
-234 ILILLIL
+234 ILIIL
-241 IIVFAVRIRKHKKA
+241 IIIFAIRIRKHKKA

-261 LEELATK
+261 LEELASK

-274 DTDYDIDNFDDTPA
+274 DGDYDIDNFDDEP
-288 KPKKAEK
+288 KP
-295 AEKAEKRSKK
+295 EKRSKK
-305 KQRYAEEVEE
+305 KQRYAEEIEE
-315 EPAPQGRRYA
+315 EPAPEGRRYA
-325 PEPIIEDMEEPEEI
+325 PEVIADYDEPDNSDYDNS
-339 TSEYSN
+339 TSDN
-345 FGYDT
+345 GYASDS
-350 DDAKERE
+350 E
-357 IDDIINSARAYKSEL
+357 IDEIINSARAYKNEL

-393 KEPTVADT
+393 KEPTAADT
-401 SVIETEKVDE
+401 SKTESEKNDE
-411 IKGDNAEAPEEYE
+411 IEKDNAETPEEYE

-455 DDADA
+455 DNADV
-460 EEAEEVAEKK
+460 EETEEVSEKK

-484 FGSDDPDEE
+484 FGSDDPEEE
-493 TEEEVDDEELVRAK
+493 TEEEVDDEELVRSK

-547 VEKKAETVKKKA
+547 VEKKAETVKQKA

-568 EGEQTDKKSAG
+568 EGQPTDKKSAG
-579 EVLANVGASVG
+579 EVLANVGENVG
-590 GALKGFAGG
+590 NALKGFAGG
-599 VKNFGIHCG
+599 VKNFSVHCG

-642 ERARMRAERGENGG
+642 ERARLRAERGESDG

>member
-1 MNLIIVSGEYTDM
+1 M
-14 MKTVFKRIVTLAICA
+14 MKTVLKRVVTLAVCA

-43 KDYEIPQIDDMTLS
+43 NDYEIPQIDDMTLS

-78 FGLDYDT
+78 FGIDYET
-85 TMKTFQNGNIYLQGM
+85 TMKSFENGNIYLQGM
-100 DNMSSVILTVTMTKT
+100 DSMSSVILTVTMTKN
-115 ESSENVNNYADLN
+115 ENSENVANYAQLS

-134 IRNNFLNSEEYQSCT
+134 IRNNFLNSEEYKSCT
-149 PDQKEKLVW
+149 PDQQEKVVW

-167 SNGNVKTFVANTVYD
+167 SDGNVKTFVANTVYD

-209 SSVKFSELPFSKGL
+209 SSVKFSDLPFSKGI
-223 IPYIIIGGGVV
+223 IPYIIIGGGALIV
-234 ILILLIL
+234 ILIIL
-241 IIVFAVRIRKHKKA
+241 IIIFAIRIRKHKKA

-261 LEELATK
+261 LEELASK

-274 DTDYDIDNFDDTPA
+274 DGDYDIDNFDDEP
-288 KPKKAEK
+288 KP
-295 AEKAEKRSKK
+295 EKRSKK
-305 KQRYAEEVEE
+305 KQRYAEEIEE
-315 EPAPQGRRYA
+315 EPAPEGRRYA
-325 PEPIIEDMEEPEEI
+325 PEVIADYDEPDNSDYDNS
-339 TSEYSN
+339 TSDN
-345 FGYDT
+345 GYASDS
-350 DDAKERE
+350 E
-357 IDDIINSARAYKSEL
+357 IDEIINSARAYKNEL

-393 KEPTVADT
+393 KEPTAADT
-401 SVIETEKVDE
+401 SKTESEKNDE
-411 IKGDNAEAPEEYE
+411 IEKDNAETPEEYE

-455 DDADA
+455 DNADV
-460 EEAEEVAEKK
+460 EETEEVSEKK

-493 TEEEVDDEELVRAK
+493 TEEEVDDEELVRSK

-547 VEKKAETVKKKA
+547 VEKKAETVKQKA

-568 EGEQTDKKSAG
+568 EGQPTDKKSAG
-579 EVLANVGASVG
+579 EVLANVGENVG
-590 GALKGFAGG
+590 NALKGFAGG
-599 VKNFGIHCG
+599 VKNFGVHCG

-642 ERARMRAERGENGG
+642 ERARLRAERGESDG

>member
-1 MNLIIVSGEYTDM
+1 M
-14 MKTVFKRIVTLAICA
+14 MKTVLKRVVTLAVCA

-43 KDYEIPQIDDMTLS
+43 NDYEIPQIDDMTLS

-78 FGLDYDT
+78 FGIDYET
-85 TMKTFQNGNIYLQGM
+85 TMKSFENGNIYLQGM
-100 DNMSSVILTVTMTKT
+100 DSMSSVILTVTMTKN
-115 ESSENVNNYADLN
+115 ENSENVANYAQLS

-134 IRNNFLNSEEYQSCT
+134 IRNNFLNSEEYKSCT
-149 PDQKEKLVW
+149 PDQQEKVVW

-167 SNGNVKTFVANTVYD
+167 SDGNVKTFVANTVYD

-209 SSVKFSELPFSKGL
+209 SSVKFSDLPFSKGI
-223 IPYIIIGGGVV
+223 IPYIIIGGGALIV
-234 ILILLIL
+234 ILIIL
-241 IIVFAVRIRKHKKA
+241 IIIFAIRIRKHKKV

-261 LEELATK
+261 LEELASK

-274 DTDYDIDNFDDTPA
+274 DGDYDIDNFDDEP
-288 KPKKAEK
+288 KP
-295 AEKAEKRSKK
+295 EKRSKK
-305 KQRYAEEVEE
+305 KQRYAEEIEE
-315 EPAPQGRRYA
+315 EPAPEGRRYA
-325 PEPIIEDMEEPEEI
+325 PEVIADYDEPDNSDYDNS
-339 TSEYSN
+339 TSDN
-345 FGYDT
+345 GYASDS
-350 DDAKERE
+350 E
-357 IDDIINSARAYKSEL
+357 IDEIINSAKAYKNEL

-393 KEPTVADT
+393 KEPTAADT
-401 SVIETEKVDE
+401 SKTESEKNDE
-411 IKGDNAEAPEEYE
+411 IEKDNAETPEEYE

-455 DDADA
+455 DNADV
-460 EEAEEVAEKK
+460 EETEEVSEKK

-484 FGSDDPDEE
+484 FGSDDPEEE
-493 TEEEVDDEELVRAK
+493 TEEEVDDEELVRSK

-547 VEKKAETVKKKA
+547 VEKKAETVKQKA

-568 EGEQTDKKSAG
+568 EGQPTDKKSAG
-579 EVLANVGASVG
+579 EVLANVGENVG
-590 GALKGFAGG
+590 NALKGFAGG
-599 VKNFGIHCG
+599 VKNFGVHCG

-642 ERARMRAERGENGG
+642 ERARLRAERGESDG

>member
-1 MNLIIVSGEYTDM
+1 M
-14 MKTVFKRIVTLAICA
+14 MKTVLKRVVTLAVCA

-43 KDYEIPQIDDMTLS
+43 NDYEIPQIDDMTLS

-78 FGLDYDT
+78 FGIDYET
-85 TMKTFQNGNIYLQGM
+85 TMKSFENGNIYLQGM
-100 DNMSSVILTVTMTKT
+100 DSMSSVILTVTMTKN
-115 ESSENVNNYADLN
+115 ENSENVANYAQLS

-134 IRNNFLNSEEYQSCT
+134 IRNNFLNSEEYKSCT
-149 PDQKEKLVW
+149 PDQQEKVVW

-167 SNGNVKTFVANTVYD
+167 SDGNVKTFVANTVYD

-209 SSVKFSELPFSKGL
+209 SSVKFSDLPFSKGI
-223 IPYIIIGGGVV
+223 IPYIIIGGGALIV
-234 ILILLIL
+234 ILIIL
-241 IIVFAVRIRKHKKA
+241 IIIFAIRIRKHKKA

-261 LEELATK
+261 LEELASK

-274 DTDYDIDNFDDTPA
+274 DGDYDIDNFDDEP
-288 KPKKAEK
+288 KP
-295 AEKAEKRSKK
+295 EKRSKK
-305 KQRYAEEVEE
+305 KQRYAEEIEE
-315 EPAPQGRRYA
+315 EPAPEGRRYA
-325 PEPIIEDMEEPEEI
+325 PEVIADYDEPDDSDYDNS
-339 TSEYSN
+339 TSDN
-345 FGYDT
+345 GYASDS
-350 DDAKERE
+350 E
-357 IDDIINSARAYKSEL
+357 IDEIINSARAYKNEL

-401 SVIETEKVDE
+401 SKTEPEKNDE
-411 IKGDNAEAPEEYE
+411 IEKDNAETPEEYE

-455 DDADA
+455 NNADV
-460 EEAEEVAEKK
+460 EETEEVSEKK

-484 FGSDDPDEE
+484 FGSDDPEEE

-568 EGEQTDKKSAG
+568 EGEPTDKKSAG
-579 EVLANVGASVG
+579 EVLANVGENVG
-590 GALKGFAGG
+590 NALKGFAGG
-599 VKNFGIHCG
+599 VKNFGVHCG

-642 ERARMRAERGENGG
+642 ERARLRAERGESDG

>member
-1 MNLIIVSGEYTDM
+1 M
-14 MKTVFKRIVTLAICA
+14 MKTVLKRVVTLAVCA

-43 KDYEIPQIDDMTLS
+43 NDYEIPQIDDMTLS

-78 FGLDYDT
+78 FGIDYET
-85 TMKTFQNGNIYLQGM
+85 TMKSFENGNIYLQGM
-100 DNMSSVILTVTMTKT
+100 DSMSSVILTVTMTKN
-115 ESSENVNNYADLN
+115 ENSENVANYAQLS

-134 IRNNFLNSEEYQSCT
+134 IRNNFLNSEEYKSCT
-149 PDQKEKLVW
+149 PDQQEKVVW

-167 SNGNVKTFVANTVYD
+167 SDGNVKTFVANTVYD

-209 SSVKFSELPFSKGL
+209 SSVKFSNLPFSKGI
-223 IPYIIIGGGVV
+223 IPYIIIGGGALIV
-234 ILILLIL
+234 ILIIL
-241 IIVFAVRIRKHKKA
+241 IIIFAIRIRKHKKA

-261 LEELATK
+261 LEELASK

-274 DTDYDIDNFDDTPA
+274 DGDYDIDNFDDEP
-288 KPKKAEK
+288 KP
-295 AEKAEKRSKK
+295 EKRSKK

-315 EPAPQGRRYA
+315 EPAPEGRRYA
-325 PEPIIEDMEEPEEI
+325 PEVIADYDEPDDSDYDNS
-339 TSEYSN
+339 TSDN
-345 FGYDT
+345 GYASDS
-350 DDAKERE
+350 E
-357 IDDIINSARAYKSEL
+357 IDEIINSARAYKNEL

-393 KEPTVADT
+393 KEPTAADP
-401 SVIETEKVDE
+401 SKTESEKNDE
-411 IKGDNAEAPEEYE
+411 IEKDNAETPEEYE

-455 DDADA
+455 DNADV
-460 EEAEEVAEKK
+460 EETEEVSEKK

-484 FGSDDPDEE
+484 FGSDDPEEE

-547 VEKKAETVKKKA
+547 VEKKAETVKQKA

-568 EGEQTDKKSAG
+568 ESEPTDKKSAG

-599 VKNFGIHCG
+599 VKNFGVHCG

-642 ERARMRAERGENGG
+642 ERARLRAERGESDG

>member
-1 MNLIIVSGEYTDM
+1 M
-14 MKTVFKRIVTLAICA
+14 MKTVLKRVVTLAVCA

-43 KDYEIPQIDDMTLS
+43 NDYEIPQIDDMTLS

-78 FGLDYDT
+78 FGIDYET
-85 TMKTFQNGNIYLQGM
+85 TMKSFENGNIYLQGM
-100 DNMSSVILTVTMTKT
+100 DSMSSVILTVTMTKN
-115 ESSENVNNYADLN
+115 ENSENVANYAQLS

-134 IRNNFLNSEEYQSCT
+134 IRNNFLNSEEYKSCT
-149 PDQKEKLVW
+149 PDQQEKVVW

-167 SNGNVKTFVANTVYD
+167 SDGNVKTFVANTVYD

-209 SSVKFSELPFSKGL
+209 SSVKFSDLPFSKGI
-223 IPYIIIGGGVV
+223 IPYIIIGGGALIV
-234 ILILLIL
+234 ILIIL
-241 IIVFAVRIRKHKKA
+241 IIIFAIRIRKHKKA

-261 LEELATK
+261 LEELASK

-274 DTDYDIDNFDDTPA
+274 DGDYDIDNFDDEP
-288 KPKKAEK
+288 KP
-295 AEKAEKRSKK
+295 EKRSKK
-305 KQRYAEEVEE
+305 KQRYAEEIEE
-315 EPAPQGRRYA
+315 EPAPEGRRYA
-325 PEPIIEDMEEPEEI
+325 PEVIADYDEPDNSDYDNS
-339 TSEYSN
+339 TSDN
-345 FGYDT
+345 GYASDS
-350 DDAKERE
+350 E
-357 IDDIINSARAYKSEL
+357 IDEIINSARAYKNEL

-393 KEPTVADT
+393 KEPTAADT
-401 SVIETEKVDE
+401 SKTESEKNDE
-411 IKGDNAEAPEEYE
+411 IEKDNAETPEEYE

-455 DDADA
+455 DNADV
-460 EEAEEVAEKK
+460 EETEEVSEKK

-484 FGSDDPDEE
+484 FGSDDPEEE
-493 TEEEVDDEELVRAK
+493 TEEEVDDEELVRSK

-547 VEKKAETVKKKA
+547 VEKKAETVKQKA

-568 EGEQTDKKSAG
+568 EGQPTDKKSAG
-579 EVLANVGASVG
+579 EVLANVGENVG
-590 GALKGFAGG
+590 NALKGFAGG
-599 VKNFGIHCG
+599 VKNFGVHCG

-642 ERARMRAERGENGG
+642 ERARLRAERGESDG

>member
-1 MNLIIVSGEYTDM
+1 M
-14 MKTVFKRIVTLAICA
+14 MKTVFKRAVTLAICA
-29 VTVLCGVFACAGAT
+29 VTVFCGIFACSGAT

-64 ITRDSKSTDKYFSV
+64 VTRDSKSTDKYFSV

-100 DNMSSVILTVTMTKT
+100 DNMSSVILTVTMTKN
-115 ESSENVNNYADLN
+115 ESSENVGNYAQLS
-128 SSELTN
+128 SSELSN
-134 IRNNFLNSEEYQSCT
+134 IRNNFLNSDEYLSCT
-149 PDQKEKLVW
+149 PDQKEKAVW

-167 SNGNVKTFVANTVYD
+167 SKGDVKTFVANTVYD

-196 VTAVDYDTFSKIV
+196 VTTVDYDTFSKIV
-209 SSVKFSELPFSKGL
+209 SSVKFSDLPFSKGF
-223 IPYIIIGGGVV
+223 IPYIIIGGGVI
-234 ILILLIL
+234 ILILIVL
-241 IIVFAVRIRKHKKA
+241 IIIFAVRIRKHKKA

-261 LEELATK
+261 LEELAVK
-268 YKLGDK
+268 YKLGEK
-274 DTDYDIDNFDDTPA
+274 GTDYDIDNFDDSPE
-288 KPKKAEK
+288 KPD
-295 AEKAEKRSKK
+295 KRSKK
-305 KQRYAEEVEE
+305 KQKYAEEVEE
-315 EPAPQGRRYA
+315 EPASPGRRYA
-325 PEPIIEDMEEPEEI
+325 PEPIIENMEEPEEI

-350 DDAKERE
+350 DDAKEKE
-357 IDDIINSARAYKSEL
+357 IDEIINSAKAYKSEL

-393 KEPTVADT
+393 KEPTAADT
-401 SVIETEKVDE
+401 SETEPEKIDE
-411 IKGDNAEAPEEYE
+411 NEKDNAETPEKHE

-455 DDADA
+455 DDADV
-460 EEAEEVAEKK
+460 EETEEVSEQK
-470 HPLEKKVDEYANLI
+470 HPLEKKVDKYANII
-484 FGSDDPDEE
+484 FGSDDPEE
-493 TEEEVDDEELVRAK
+493 KTGEEVDDEELVRAK

-520 EEAPK
+520 DEAPK

-547 VEKKAETVKKKA
+547 VERKAETVKQNA
-559 LEEEQNKEN
+559 LEKENNKET
-568 EGEQTDKKSAG
+568 EGEPTDKRSTE
-579 EVLANVGASVG
+579 EVLANVGKNIG
-590 GALKGFAGG
+590 NALRGFAGG

-614 SRMIKR
+614 SIMIKR

-642 ERARMRAERGENGG
+642 ERARMRAERGESDG

>member
-1 MNLIIVSGEYTDM
+1 M
-14 MKTVFKRIVTLAICA
+14 MKTVLKRVVTLAVCA

-43 KDYEIPQIDDMTLS
+43 NDYEIPQIDDMTLS

-78 FGLDYDT
+78 FGIDYET
-85 TMKTFQNGNIYLQGM
+85 TMKSFENGNIYLQGM
-100 DNMSSVILTVTMTKT
+100 DSMSSVILTVTMTKN
-115 ESSENVNNYADLN
+115 ENSENVANYAQLS

-134 IRNNFLNSEEYQSCT
+134 IRNNFLNSEEYKSCT
-149 PDQKEKLVW
+149 PDQQEKVVW

-167 SNGNVKTFVANTVYD
+167 SDGNVKTFVANTVYD

-209 SSVKFSELPFSKGL
+209 SSVKFSDLPFSKGI
-223 IPYIIIGGGVV
+223 IPYIIIGGGALIV
-234 ILILLIL
+234 ILIIL
-241 IIVFAVRIRKHKKA
+241 IIIFAIRIRKHKKA

-261 LEELATK
+261 LEELASK

-274 DTDYDIDNFDDTPA
+274 DGDYDIDNFDDEP
-288 KPKKAEK
+288 KP
-295 AEKAEKRSKK
+295 EKRSKK
-305 KQRYAEEVEE
+305 KQRYAEEIEE
-315 EPAPQGRRYA
+315 EPAPEGRRYA
-325 PEPIIEDMEEPEEI
+325 PEVIADYDEPDDSDYDNS
-339 TSEYSN
+339 TSDN
-345 FGYDT
+345 GYASDS
-350 DDAKERE
+350 E
-357 IDDIINSARAYKSEL
+357 IDEIINSARAYKNEL

-393 KEPTVADT
+393 KELTAADT
-401 SVIETEKVDE
+401 SKTEPEKNDE
-411 IKGDNAEAPEEYE
+411 IEKDNAETPEEYE

-455 DDADA
+455 DNADV
-460 EEAEEVAEKK
+460 EETEEVSEKK

-484 FGSDDPDEE
+484 FGSDDPEEE

-547 VEKKAETVKKKA
+547 VEKKAETVKQKA

-568 EGEQTDKKSAG
+568 EGEPTDKKSAG
-579 EVLANVGASVG
+579 EVLANVGENVG
-590 GALKGFAGG
+590 NALKGFAGG
-599 VKNFGIHCG
+599 VKNFGVHCG

-642 ERARMRAERGENGG
+642 ERARLRAERGESDG

>member
-1 MNLIIVSGEYTDM
+1 M
-14 MKTVFKRIVTLAICA
+14 MKTVLKRVVTLAVCA

-43 KDYEIPQIDDMTLS
+43 NDYEIPQIDDMTLS

-78 FGLDYDT
+78 FGIDYET
-85 TMKTFQNGNIYLQGM
+85 TMKSFENGNIYLQGM
-100 DNMSSVILTVTMTKT
+100 DSMSSVILTVTMTKN
-115 ESSENVNNYADLN
+115 ENSENVANYAQLS

-134 IRNNFLNSEEYQSCT
+134 IRNNFLNSEEYKSCT
-149 PDQKEKLVW
+149 PDQQEKVVW

-167 SNGNVKTFVANTVYD
+167 SDGNVKTFVANTVYD

-209 SSVKFSELPFSKGL
+209 SSVKFSDLPFSKGI
-223 IPYIIIGGGVV
+223 IPYIIIGGGALIV
-234 ILILLIL
+234 ILIIL
-241 IIVFAVRIRKHKKA
+241 IIIFAIRIRKHKKA

-261 LEELATK
+261 LEELASK

-274 DTDYDIDNFDDTPA
+274 DGDYDIDNFDDEP
-288 KPKKAEK
+288 KP
-295 AEKAEKRSKK
+295 EKRSKK
-305 KQRYAEEVEE
+305 KQRYAEEIEE
-315 EPAPQGRRYA
+315 EPAPEGRRYA
-325 PEPIIEDMEEPEEI
+325 PEVIADYDEPDNSDYDNS
-339 TSEYSN
+339 TSDN
-345 FGYDT
+345 GYASDS
-350 DDAKERE
+350 E
-357 IDDIINSARAYKSEL
+357 IDEIINSARAYKNEL

-393 KEPTVADT
+393 KEPTAADT
-401 SVIETEKVDE
+401 SKTESEKNDE
-411 IKGDNAEAPEEYE
+411 IEKDNAETPEEYE

-455 DDADA
+455 DNADV
-460 EEAEEVAEKK
+460 EETEEVSEKK

-484 FGSDDPDEE
+484 FGSDDPEEE
-493 TEEEVDDEELVRAK
+493 TEEEVDDEELVRSK

-547 VEKKAETVKKKA
+547 VEKKAETVKQKA
-559 LEEEQNKEN
+559 LEEEQNKVN
-568 EGEQTDKKSAG
+568 EGEPTDKKSAG
-579 EVLANVGASVG
+579 EVLANVGENVG
-590 GALKGFAGG
+590 NALKGFAGG
-599 VKNFGIHCG
+599 VKNFGVHCG

-642 ERARMRAERGENGG
+642 ERARLRAERGESDG